1 MKKRI
6 KQTRNKITWFGAI
19 VFALTV
25 FLAIFQNMEQ
35 VATYALG
42 GITFIIGGYQAS
54 EGFTKAKYIDKYN
67 KPENEEI

>member
-1 MKKRI
+1 MTKRM

-25 FLAIFQNMEQ
+25 FFAIYKEMEQ

-54 EGFTKAKYIDKYN
+54 EGFTKAKYIDKYK
-67 KPENEEI
+67 KPEDEEN